1 MKVFW
6 KTILR
11 SGQCIGLSFLLI
23 VLFGEVL
30 ARAQESSSKGA
41 IVTYI
46 TGDVTY
52 QNKTEQPEPSPVIA
66 FMRMLQGDV
75 LTLPAESEI
84 KILFLKTGHQETWKG
99 ETVLK
104 VEDTGCLVQKEE
116 VWVKQDP
123 PQVKSLMFQQEE
135 AKAITNPS
143 LPLPFR
149 GVVPNVRAF
158 PVLREFSGKK
168 AAEIKKTHTELQE
181 QFGSD
186 DATSEFYRLSAF
198 AKYGQYAEIQQI
210 IKALLEKY
218 PDNSVLKQWEEW
230 AKKQE
235 KSIKESSK

>member
-1 MKVFW
+1 MRFW
-6 KTILR
+6 QWHKNR
-11 SGQCIGLSFLLI
+11 
-23 VLFGEVL
+23 
-30 ARAQESSSKGA
+30 RNGA

-46 TGDVTY
+46 AGEITY
-52 QNKTEQPEPSPVIA
+52 HNKTGQPEPSQVIA

-84 KILFLKTGHQETWKG
+84 KVLFLKTGHQETWKG
-99 ETVLK
+99 EIVLQ
-104 VEDTGCLVQKEE
+104 VGDTGCLVQKENG
-116 VWVKQDP
+116 WVKQEAH
-123 PQVKSLMFQQEE
+123 QVKSLMFQQEE
-135 AKAITNPS
+135 AKAITDPS

-149 GVVPNVRAF
+149 GAFMNVRAF
-158 PVLREFSGKK
+158 PVLREFSEEK

-186 DATSEFYRLSAF
+186 DATPEFYLLSAF
-198 AKYGQYAEIQQI
+198 AEYGQYAEIHGI
-210 IKALLEKY
+210 IETLLEKY